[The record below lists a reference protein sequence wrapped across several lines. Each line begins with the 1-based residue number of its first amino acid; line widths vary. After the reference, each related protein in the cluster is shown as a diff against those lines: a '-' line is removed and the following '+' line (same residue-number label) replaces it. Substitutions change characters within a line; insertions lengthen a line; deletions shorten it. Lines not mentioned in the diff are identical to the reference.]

1 MTTIPISLSRLKR
14 QVETQAYA
22 YGVSPAVS
30 TLLGEYVTALIKSAG
45 RERPEPVAMSVPK
58 C

>member
-30 TLLGEYVTALIKSAG
+30 TLLGEYVTALIKRAG
-45 RERPEPVAMSVPK
+45 REPQEPAMSAVPK